1 MSLEQ
6 VLKAVDAVEANL
18 SRDRAHVAELS
29 DRLFHLEQKGAL
41 IGGEGN
47 MHPAARVTAGAQF
60 AQKLNKS
67 RDLFDSARRISITV
81 ETKSFIG
88 AAQVGA
94 RTSMGATAG
103 ADVPDVSLAGIVK
116 PVPMIGAASLTYAR
130 RGLPT
135 VGFSAQPQNG
145 EGAAKQEV
153 TPNFTSIT
161 QAAVTVA
168 GYANLS
174 EQALRTDSELSSTI
188 DLFIQNDVMAAVAAV
203 LLQGSTA
210 TGATF
215 EGFSA
220 LAQALTVPATVPAF
234 LEATI
239 AHAALQMR
247 AAGYQPSVVVVG
259 GSEWGAAVLRADS
272 AGQYVNGS
280 PLVVPPLVIAGLRVA
295 FDATIPAGKAVLIDA
310 RFCGWGVSDQMRVDM
325 AYTNDQFTRNL
336 CTVRGEMSIIPFV
349 RDVQAVRLA
358 QRAA

>member
-1 MSLEQ
+1 MSIER
-6 VLKAVDAVEANL
+6 VLKAVDAVENAL
-18 SRDRAHVAELS
+18 SRDRAHVAELA
-29 DRLFHLEQKGAL
+29 DRVMQIEQKGAL

-47 MHPAARVTAGAQF
+47 PYPITKASPGTQF
-60 AQKLNKS
+60 AAKLSKS
-67 RDLFDSARRISITV
+67 RELFDGARRISLTV
-81 ETKSFIG
+81 ETKGMIASS
-88 AAQVGA
+88 QVGA
-94 RTSMGATAG
+94 RVSMGATAG
-103 ADVPDVSLAGIVK
+103 ADNADVSLSGIIQ
-116 PVPMIGAASLTYAR
+116 PVPMVGAAALTYAR
-130 RGLPT
+130 RQLPT
-135 VGFSAQPQNG
+135 AGFSAKPQNG

-174 EQALRTDSELSSTI
+174 EQALRTDSELASTI
-188 DLFIQNDVMAAVAAV
+188 DLFIQNDVLAAVSAV
-203 LLQGSTA
+203 LMQGSTA

-215 EGFSA
+215 EGFAA
-220 LAQALTVPATVPAF
+220 LAQALTVPAAVPAF

-247 AAGYQPSVVVVG
+247 ASGYQPSVVVVG

-280 PLVVPPLVIAGLRVA
+280 PLVVPPLVIAGMRVA
-295 FDATIPAGKAVLIDA
+295 FDATIPDGKAVLIDT

-325 AYTNDQFTRNL
+325 AYVNDQFTRNL
-336 CTVRGEMSIIPFV
+336 CTVRGEMAVIPFV